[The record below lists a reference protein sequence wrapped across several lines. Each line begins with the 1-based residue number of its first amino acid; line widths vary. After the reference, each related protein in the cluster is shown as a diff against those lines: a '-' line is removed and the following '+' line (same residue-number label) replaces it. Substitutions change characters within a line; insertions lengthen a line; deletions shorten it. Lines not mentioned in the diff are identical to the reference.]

1 MINLVDSQ
9 QRQEALEPHRSFIV
23 QAPAGSGKTELL
35 IQRYLVM
42 LGLVNSPEEVVAIT
56 FTRKAATEMRSRII
70 NALEEVFRGDAPA
83 DAAAEITH
91 ALAES
96 VIQQDKVNNWQLF
109 DNPGRLRI
117 QTIDSLTASLTRQM
131 PILARFGAQPETLED
146 ARELYQLA
154 AVNTLAELET
164 DEHWSEAI
172 AILLKH
178 LDNDLPRVRNMLASM
193 LARRDQWLRHI
204 VKQHQREELEDG
216 LRHLVEEELNRAV
229 RNIPDQLE
237 EELLTLLRYAAGNL
251 HEDRSDSPIITCLD
265 IHHLPGKTA
274 EDLEKWRA
282 ITTFLFTQTDNWR
295 KSANVKLGFPAASS
309 NKTESEARKSMKT
322 RFAALIVNLS
332 EVNKLAEHLTEV
344 KYLPAVTYTEAE
356 WEVVDALYQL
366 LVIADAQL
374 RLLFAERNQMDFTGI
389 TQAAIQSLGDA
400 DRPTD
405 LALQLDYQIKHILV
419 DEFQDISINQYSLL
433 EKLTAGWSE
442 GDEHSLFL
450 VGDPMQSIY
459 RFREAEVGLFLN
471 TWKQKRL
478 NQISLTPLNISVNFR
493 SDPGIVEWVNQTFQK
508 VLPEQ
513 ADISRGA
520 VSFVKASPFHTSA
533 VDDPVEIHPL
543 VSRDDAKESEKVLA
557 IVKSEKHRNAKGS
570 IAVLVRNRSHL
581 KEIVLRFRE
590 NNVAYQAVEIE
601 NMGQCPAIQDLLA
614 LTLALTHLADR
625 ISWFA
630 VLRAP
635 WCGARLQDLEQLFAN
650 NKNICLWTT
659 LQDKSQTEVLDEDI
673 KTRLQG
679 LADVF
684 STAFEEQGR
693 RSLSR
698 WVESVWMR
706 IGGPACLQY
715 ESDLSNCQTF
725 FELLSEFDEAC
736 DIKDREAF
744 IEKVG
749 TLYATA
755 DISSD
760 NAVQI
765 MTIHKAK
772 GLEFDCVILP
782 GLSRG
787 SGIDEVSL
795 LRWMEKPHG
804 SHQDLLLAPVKE
816 SGKENSL
823 IFNYLGRLEKEKQTF
838 ELGRLLYVAAT
849 RAKKSLHLI
858 ATAEVRSTEQEHSLL
873 APRKN
878 SLLTQLWPVVSTFMQ
893 EALADYVPEPEV
905 EESEPSRMHLSLRRL
920 KYPWRLPLAPN
931 SVTWDALENYQ
942 PDKKED
948 SLIEY
953 EWAGETIKHVG
964 TVVHRCL
971 QIIAEQGF
979 DSWDEQSI
987 GNLQQANRAL
997 LTRLGVSE
1005 KELTNASAQIERA
1018 LCNIIV
1024 DKRGQWILSEQH
1036 VDVKNEYAL
1045 SGIYQGKVTNVV
1057 IDRTFIDTG
1066 GVRWII
1072 DYKTSRHEGK
1082 DIEAFLDQ
1090 QQERY
1095 QSQLEKYGTLF
1106 KEMESK
1112 PVKLAL
1118 YFPLLQGW
1126 REWSLS

>member
-1 MINLVDSQ
+1 MIDLVDSH
-9 QRQEALEPHRSFIV
+9 QRQEALEPSKSFIV

-35 IQRYLVM
+35 IQRYLRM
-42 LGLVNSPEEVVAIT
+42 LGLVNSPEEVLAIT

-70 NALEEVFRGDAPA
+70 NALEEVFCGHPPA

-91 ALAES
+91 GLAAS
-96 VIQQDKVNNWQLF
+96 VMQQDKANNWQLF

-154 AVNTLAELET
+154 AVNTLAELEA

-172 AILLKH
+172 AVLLKH

-216 LRHLVEEELNRAV
+216 LRHLVEEELGRAL
-229 RNIPDQLE
+229 RNIPGQLE
-237 EELLTLLRYAAGNL
+237 DELLTLLRYAAGNL
-251 HEDRSDSPIITCLD
+251 HADKSDSPIVTCLD
-265 IHHLPGKTA
+265 IHHLPGKSA
-274 EDLEKWRA
+274 EDLEKLRA
-282 ITTFLFTQTDNWR
+282 ITTFLFTQSDSWR
-295 KSANVKLGFPAASS
+295 KAANVKLGFPAASS
-309 NKTESEARKSMKT
+309 NKAESETRKSMKT

-332 EVNKLAEHLTEV
+332 DVKNLTEHLTEV

-366 LVIADAQL
+366 LVLADAQL

-400 DRPTD
+400 DSPTD
-405 LALQLDYQIKHILV
+405 LALQLDYQIKHVLV
-419 DEFQDISINQYSLL
+419 DEFQDISINQYTLL

-471 TWKQKRL
+471 TWEQKRL
-478 NQISLTPLNISVNFR
+478 NQVSLTPLNISVNFR

-520 VSFVKASPFHTSA
+520 VSFVKANPYHA
-533 VDDPVEIHPL
+533 PEVENPVKVHPL
-543 VSRDDAKESEKVLA
+543 LSRDDTKESEKVLA
-557 IVKSEKHRNAKGS
+557 IVRTEKQENLNSS
-570 IAVLVRNRSHL
+570 IAILVRNRSHL

-590 NNVAYQAVEIE
+590 NKVTYRAVEID
-601 NMGQCPAIQDLLA
+601 NMGQRPAIQDLLA

-635 WCGARLQDLEQLFAN
+635 WCGMRLQDLDRLFAN

-659 LQDKSQTEVLDEDI
+659 LKEKTQMESLDDEI
-673 KTRLQG
+673 KMRLQG
-679 LADVF
+679 LVDIF
-684 STAFEEQGR
+684 TTAFEEQGR

-706 IGGPACLQY
+706 IGGPASLQY

-725 FELLSEFDEAC
+725 FELLSEFDDGG
-736 DIKDREAF
+736 DIKDRQAF

-755 DISSD
+755 DSNSD

-765 MTIHKAK
+765 MTIHKSK

-787 SGIDEVSL
+787 SGLDEVSL

-849 RAKKSLHLI
+849 RAKKNLHLI
-858 ATAEVRSTEQEHSLL
+858 ATAEVSNSEQGYSLL
-873 APRKN
+873 SPRKN
-878 SLLTQLWPVVSTFMQ
+878 SLLMQLWPVVSTFMQ
-893 EALADYVPEPEV
+893 ESLVDYIPEPEA
-905 EESEPSRMHLSLRRL
+905 EESEPSRKNLSLRRL
-920 KYPWRLPLAPN
+920 KYEWRLPLAPD
-931 SVTWDALENYQ
+931 SVTWDSLENYE
-942 PDKKED
+942 PDQKED

-953 EWAGETIKHVG
+953 EWAGEAIKHVG

-971 QIIAEQGF
+971 QIIAEQGLGF
-979 DSWDEQSI
+979 WDEQSI
-987 GNLQQANRAL
+987 SNLQQSNRVL

-1005 KELTNASAQIERA
+1005 KELDHANGQIHLA
-1018 LCNIIV
+1018 LSNIIA
-1024 DKRGQWILSEQH
+1024 DTRGQWILSEQH
-1036 VDVKNEYAL
+1036 IDAKNEYAL

-1057 IDRTFIDTG
+1057 IDRTFIDAD
-1066 GVRWII
+1066 GVRWIV
-1072 DYKTSRHEGK
+1072 DYKTSRHEDE

-1095 QSQLEKYGTLF
+1095 QQQLEKYGTLF
-1106 KEMESK
+1106 KEMEDK